1 MPRIYRLILSWKWI
15 VGGFFGLLTILTT
28 SVDDPPGWFWLL
40 HLAGRFRRSCRF
52 LVHLSGIQRLI
63 AHFWLVRFPWVLPTC
78 LPSSLK
84 NCRSRRFQGMRVAF
98 SRQFW
103 SFLQTFQTTHRR
115 CGRSPGNGG
124 MLWKP
129 MVPSLRLLC
138 HLQIHCQNGR
148 TSWRHASLPCDL
160 VVTWDLKSQRKV

>member
-15 VGGFFGLLTILTT
+15 VGGFFGLLTILKT
-28 SVDDPPGWFWLL
+28 SAVDDPPGWFWLL

-52 LVHLSGIQRLI
+52 LVHLSAIQQLI
-63 AHFWLVRFPWVLPTC
+63 AHFWLVRFPWVLPTS
-78 LPSSLK
+78 LPSRIK
-84 NCRSRRFQGMRVAF
+84 NCRSRRLQGMRVAF

-138 HLQIHCQNGR
+138 HLQMPKRQDNMETCFKK
-148 TSWRHASLPCDL
+148 PCDL